1 MIRDSARSGSFDRE
15 QFARLRAAERCRHS
29 DRKERSALSPDH
41 GCRSCHRTNRQWSR
55 TQIAEMT
62 ESCASW
68 GDSYCDENLP
78 FTRNGGMFCFQRSR
92 VVWNVTF
99 GRCEG
104 VSPVRIA
111 RV

>member
-62 ESCASW
+62 ESYLGVNDFYPFVRGELKEHDPETFALMAKIW
-68 GDSYCDENLP
+68 GK
-78 FTRNGGMFCFQRSR
+78 
-92 VVWNVTF
+92 
-99 GRCEG
+99 
-104 VSPVRIA
+104 I
-111 RV
+111 